1 MWENVKPPEWFAR
14 FLDPAEFLFF
24 GLFFAWLAKAAQD
37 RKTDTDLTRKLRLR
51 IGAMVV
57 LLLVFTPLAYVMT
70 KGFLTLF
77 GVFYL
82 ISITAAFVI
91 TIRMRRTV
99 EAVG

>member
-1 MWENVKPPEWFAR
+1 
-14 FLDPAEFLFF
+14 
-24 GLFFAWLAKAAQD
+24 
-37 RKTDTDLTRKLRLR
+37 
-51 IGAMVV
+51 MVV

-82 ISITAAFVI
+82 ISLTAAFVI

-99 EAVG
+99 ETVG